1 MDNMDWTLT
10 TTTAV
15 VTAWIG
21 ASLLMVGAWLL
32 QRRTLNAGIVDVAW
46 TFEVGILAA
55 FFSIV
60 GPGWIPRRAAI
71 GAAMALW
78 SLRLGLYLLRDRVVG
93 QNEDG
98 RYATLRRDWG
108 SNAQARFFWFFQA
121 QALAALFFAAPPFL
135 ASHNAQSTFHPLELT
150 AMAIW
155 IVGFVGESIADRQL
169 ARFKAKPANRG
180 RTCQVGLWRFSR
192 HPNYFFEW
200 TMWLAYAGYAL
211 ASPWGSVALLCPA
224 VMLFLLFKVTGI
236 PATEAQAIRSRGAEY
251 LRYQQT
257 TSVFV
262 PWFHR
267 A

>member
-1 MDNMDWTLT
+1 MWTPT
-10 TTTAV
+10 PATSIVA
-15 VTAWIG
+15 AWIV
-21 ASLLMVGAWLL
+21 ASLFMAAAWRL
-32 QRRTLNAGIVDVAW
+32 QRRTLNAGIVDVVW
-46 TFEVGILAA
+46 TFEVGLLAA

-60 GPGWIPRRAAI
+60 GPGWLPRRAAI
-71 GAAMALW
+71 GAAMVLW
-78 SLRLGLYLLRDRVVG
+78 SLRLGTYLLRDRVVG
-93 QNEDG
+93 RTEDG
-98 RYATLRRDWG
+98 RYATLRSQWG
-108 SNAQARFFWFFQA
+108 PSAPARFFWFFQA

-135 ASHNAQSTFHPLELT
+135 ASQNERPQFHPLELMS
-150 AMAIW
+150 MAIW
-155 IVGFVGESIADRQL
+155 IVGFAGEAIADRQL
-169 ARFKAKPANRG
+169 ARFKAAPGNRG
-180 RTCQVGLWRFSR
+180 KTCQVGLWHVSR

-251 LRYQQT
+251 LRYQQS

-262 PWFHR
+262 PWFRR